1 MSMMDAV
8 SGNYGLSEAGAI
20 LRRRNRS
27 IANQQAATLG
37 QQRGSRKMSD
47 ITKQYVEGF
56 QPKMAQYGRR
66 GLAGPNVKSGIQ
78 RKGLE
83 QYATNLQS
91 SLGAESTN
99 LQNELNRISGD
110 EAASESELQ
119 QYINDLALAKNQ
131 RIIDTATALRQLQ
144 GY

>member
-8 SGNYGLSEAGAI
+8 SGNYGLSQAGAI

-99 LQNELNRISGD
+99 LQNELNAISVD
-110 EAASESELQ
+110 EANSESELQ

>member
-1 MSMMDAV
+1 MMDAV

-27 IANQQAATLG
+27 IANTQAATLG
-37 QQRGSRKMSD
+37 QQRGSRKISD

-66 GLAGPNVKSGIQ
+66 GLAGPNVNSGIQ
-78 RKGLE
+78 RSGLE
-83 QYATNLQS
+83 KYATNLQS
-91 SLGAESTN
+91 NLGAETTN
-99 LQNELNRISGD
+99 LQDQLNQISVD
-110 EAASESELQ
+110 EATSQSELE
-119 QYINDLALAKNQ
+119 QYLNDLNLAKNQ

>member
-66 GLAGPNVKSGIQ
+66 GLAGPNVASGIQ

-91 SLGAESTN
+91 SLGAETTN
-99 LQNELNRISGD
+99 LQDQLNSISVD
-110 EAASESELQ
+110 EAASQSELE

-131 RIIDTATALRQLQ
+131 RIIDTATALGQLQ

>member
-1 MSMMDAV
+1 MSMIDAV

-78 RKGLE
+78 RSGLE
-83 QYATNLQS
+83 KYATNLQS
-91 SLGAESTN
+91 SLGAETLN
-99 LQNELNRISGD
+99 LQDQLNQISTD

>member
-1 MSMMDAV
+1 MSMMDAI

-37 QQRGSRKMSD
+37 QKRGSRKMSD

-91 SLGAESTN
+91 SLGAETSN
-99 LQNELNRISGD
+99 LQDQLNQISVD

-119 QYINDLALAKNQ
+119 QYLNDLALAKNQ
-131 RIIDTATALRQLQ
+131 RIIDTATQLRQLQ

>member
-66 GLAGPNVKSGIQ
+66 GLAGPNVASGIQ

-91 SLGAESTN
+91 SLGAETTN
-99 LQNELNRISGD
+99 LQDQLNSISVD
-110 EAASESELQ
+110 EAASQSELE

>member
-66 GLAGPNVKSGIQ
+66 GLAGPNVASGIQ

-91 SLGAESTN
+91 DLGAETTN
-99 LQNELNRISGD
+99 LQDQLNQISVD
-110 EAASESELQ
+110 EVNSESELQ
-119 QYINDLALAKNQ
+119 QYLNDLALAKNQ

>member
-37 QQRGSRKMSD
+37 QQRGTRKMSD
-47 ITKQYVEGF
+47 ITKQYTEGF

-66 GLAGPNVKSGIQ
+66 GLAGPSVTSGIQ
-78 RKGLE
+78 RSGLE
-83 QYATNLQS
+83 KYATNLQS

-99 LQNELNRISGD
+99 LQNELNKISGD

>member
-56 QPKMAQYGRR
+56 QPKMASYGRR
-66 GLAGPNVKSGIQ
+66 GLAGPNVTSGIQ
-78 RKGLE
+78 RSGLE
-83 QYATNLQS
+83 KYATDLQS
-91 SLGAESTN
+91 SLGAETTN
-99 LQNELNRISGD
+99 LQNELNAISMD
-110 EAASESELQ
+110 EAVSQSELD
-119 QYINDLALAKNQ
+119 QYLNDLALDKNQ
-131 RIIDTATALRQLQ
+131 KIVDTATQLRQLQ

>member
-27 IANQQAATLG
+27 IANTQAATLG

-99 LQNELNRISGD
+99 LQNELNQISVD
-110 EAASESELQ
+110 EANSESELQ

-131 RIIDTATALRQLQ
+131 KIIDTATALRQLQ

>member
-27 IANQQAATLG
+27 IANQQSATLG

-99 LQNELNRISGD
+99 LQNELNQISMD
-110 EAASESELQ
+110 EANSESELQ

>member
-37 QQRGSRKMSD
+37 QQRGTRKMSD
-47 ITKQYVEGF
+47 ITKQYTEGF

-66 GLAGPNVKSGIQ
+66 GLAGPNVTSGIQ
-78 RKGLE
+78 RSGLE
-83 QYATNLQS
+83 KYATNLQS
-91 SLGAESTN
+91 SLGTETTN
-99 LQNELNRISGD
+99 LQNELNKISGD

>member
-1 MSMMDAV
+1 MMDAV

-37 QQRGSRKMSD
+37 QKRGSRKMSD

-56 QPKMAQYGRR
+56 APKMASYGRR

-83 QYATNLQS
+83 QYATDLQS
-91 SLGAESTN
+91 SLGAETAN
-99 LQNELNRISGD
+99 LQNELNSISMD
-110 EAASESELQ
+110 EATSQSELE
-119 QYINDLALAKNQ
+119 QYINDLLLAKNQ
-131 RIIDTATALRQLQ
+131 RIIDTATQLL
-144 GY
+144 GLKY

>member
-1 MSMMDAV
+1 MMDAV

-37 QQRGSRKMSD
+37 QKRGSRKMSD

-66 GLAGPNVKSGIQ
+66 GLAGPNVASGIQ

-91 SLGAESTN
+91 SLGAETTN
-99 LQNELNRISGD
+99 LQDQLNQISVD
-110 EAASESELQ
+110 EAASQSELE

-131 RIIDTATALRQLQ
+131 RIIDTATQLRQLQ

>member
-27 IANQQAATLG
+27 IANTQAATLG
-37 QQRGSRKMSD
+37 QQRGSRKISD

-66 GLAGPNVKSGIQ
+66 GLAGPNVNSGIQ
-78 RKGLE
+78 RSGLE
-83 QYATNLQS
+83 KYATNLQS
-91 SLGAESTN
+91 NLGAETTN
-99 LQNELNRISGD
+99 LQNQLNQISVD
-110 EAASESELQ
+110 EAASQSELE
-119 QYINDLALAKNQ
+119 QYLNDLNLAKNQ

>member
-37 QQRGSRKMSD
+37 QKRGSRKMSD

-66 GLAGPNVKSGIQ
+66 GLAGPNVASGIQ

-91 SLGAESTN
+91 SLGAETTN
-99 LQNELNRISGD
+99 LQDQLNQISVD
-110 EAASESELQ
+110 EAASQSELE

-131 RIIDTATALRQLQ
+131 RIIDTATQLRQLQ

>member
-8 SGNYGLSEAGAI
+8 SGNYGLSQAGAI

-99 LQNELNRISGD
+99 LQNELNQISVD
-110 EAASESELQ
+110 EANSESELQ

>member
-27 IANQQAATLG
+27 IANTQAATLG

-99 LQNELNRISGD
+99 LQNELNQISVD
-110 EAASESELQ
+110 EANSESELQ

>member
-27 IANQQAATLG
+27 IANTQAATLG
-37 QQRGSRKMSD
+37 QQRGSRKISD

-66 GLAGPNVKSGIQ
+66 GLAGPNVNSGIQ
-78 RKGLE
+78 RSGLE
-83 QYATNLQS
+83 KYATNLQS
-91 SLGAESTN
+91 NLGAETTN
-99 LQNELNRISGD
+99 LQDQLNQISVD
-110 EAASESELQ
+110 EATSQSELE
-119 QYINDLALAKNQ
+119 QYLNDLNLAKNQ

>member
-37 QQRGSRKMSD
+37 QQRGTRKMSD
-47 ITKQYVEGF
+47 ITKQYTEGF

-66 GLAGPNVKSGIQ
+66 GLAGPSVTSGIQ
-78 RKGLE
+78 RSGLE
-83 QYATNLQS
+83 KYATNLQS
-91 SLGAESTN
+91 SLGAETTN
-99 LQNELNRISGD
+99 LQNELNKISGD

>member
-8 SGNYGLSEAGAI
+8 SGNYGLSQAGAI

-131 RIIDTATALRQLQ
+131 RIIDTATQLRQLQ

>member
-20 LRRRNRS
+20 LRRRNRY
-27 IANQQAATLG
+27 IANTQAATLG

-66 GLAGPNVKSGIQ
+66 GLAGPNVNSGIQ
-78 RKGLE
+78 RSGLE
-83 QYATNLQS
+83 KYATNLQS
-91 SLGAESTN
+91 NLGAETTN
-99 LQNELNRISGD
+99 LQNQLNQISVD
-110 EAASESELQ
+110 EAASQSELE
-119 QYINDLALAKNQ
+119 QYLNDLNLAKNQ

>member
-1 MSMMDAV
+1 MMDAV

-78 RKGLE
+78 RSGLE

-91 SLGAESTN
+91 SLGAETTN
-99 LQNELNRISGD
+99 LQDQLNSISVD
-110 EAASESELQ
+110 EAASQSELE

>member
-27 IANQQAATLG
+27 IANTQAATLG

-66 GLAGPNVKSGIQ
+66 GLAGPNVNSGIQ
-78 RKGLE
+78 RSGLE
-83 QYATNLQS
+83 KYATNLQS
-91 SLGAESTN
+91 NLGAETTN
-99 LQNELNRISGD
+99 LQNQLNQISVD
-110 EAASESELQ
+110 EAASQSELE
-119 QYINDLALAKNQ
+119 QYLNDLNLAKNQ

>member
-1 MSMMDAV
+1 MMDAV

-27 IANQQAATLG
+27 IANQQSATLG

-66 GLAGPNVKSGIQ
+66 GLAGPNVASGIQ

-99 LQNELNRISGD
+99 LQNELNQISVD

-119 QYINDLALAKNQ
+119 QYLNDLALAKNQ

>member
-78 RKGLE
+78 RSGLE
-83 QYATNLQS
+83 KYATNLQS
-91 SLGAESTN
+91 SLGAETLN
-99 LQNELNRISGD
+99 LQDQLNQISTD

>member
-20 LRRRNRS
+20 RRRRNRS
-27 IANQQAATLG
+27 IANTQAATLG
-37 QQRGSRKMSD
+37 QQRGSRKISD

-56 QPKMAQYGRR
+56 APKMAQYGRR

-83 QYATNLQS
+83 DYATSLQS
-91 SLGAESTN
+91 SLGAETTN
-99 LQNELNRISGD
+99 LQNELNAISVD
-110 EAASESELQ
+110 EAASQSELE
-119 QYINDLALAKNQ
+119 QYINDLALANNQ
-131 RIIDTATALRQLQ
+131 RIIDTATQLRQLQ

>member
-1 MSMMDAV
+1 MDAV

-99 LQNELNRISGD
+99 LQNELNQISVD
-110 EAASESELQ
+110 EANSESELQ

-131 RIIDTATALRQLQ
+131 KIIDTATALRQLQ

>member
-37 QQRGSRKMSD
+37 QQRGTRKMSD
-47 ITKQYVEGF
+47 ITKQYTEGF

-66 GLAGPNVKSGIQ
+66 GLAGPNVVSGIQ

-91 SLGAESTN
+91 SLGAETLN
-99 LQNELNRISGD
+99 LQNQLNQISGD

>member
-37 QQRGSRKMSD
+37 QQRGSRKMSN

-66 GLAGPNVKSGIQ
+66 GLAGPNVTSGIQ
-78 RKGLE
+78 RSGLE
-83 QYATNLQS
+83 KYATNLQS
-91 SLGAESTN
+91 SLGAETTN
-99 LQNELNRISGD
+99 LQNQLNQISVD
-110 EAASESELQ
+110 EANSESELQ

>member
-27 IANQQAATLG
+27 IANQQSATLG

-66 GLAGPNVKSGIQ
+66 GLAGPNVASGIQ

-91 SLGAESTN
+91 SLGAETTN
-99 LQNELNRISGD
+99 LQDQLNQISVD
-110 EAASESELQ
+110 EAASQSELE

-131 RIIDTATALRQLQ
+131 RIIDTATQLRQLQ

>member
-37 QQRGSRKMSD
+37 QQRGTRKMSD

-66 GLAGPNVKSGIQ
+66 GLAGPSVNSGIQ
-78 RKGLE
+78 RSGLE
-83 QYATNLQS
+83 KYATNLQS
-91 SLGAESTN
+91 SLGAETLN
-99 LQNELNRISGD
+99 LQDQLNQISGD

>member
-1 MSMMDAV
+1 MSMMDAI

-27 IANQQAATLG
+27 IANTQAATLG

-66 GLAGPNVKSGIQ
+66 GLAGPNVASGIQ
-78 RKGLE
+78 RSGLE
-83 QYATNLQS
+83 KYATNLQS

-99 LQNELNRISGD
+99 LQNELNQISVD
-110 EAASESELQ
+110 EANSESELQ

>member
-37 QQRGSRKMSD
+37 QKRGSRKMSD

-66 GLAGPNVKSGIQ
+66 GLAGPNVASGIQ

-91 SLGAESTN
+91 NLGAETTN
-99 LQNELNRISGD
+99 LQDQLNQISVD
-110 EAASESELQ
+110 EANSESELQ
-119 QYINDLALAKNQ
+119 QYLNDLALAKNQ